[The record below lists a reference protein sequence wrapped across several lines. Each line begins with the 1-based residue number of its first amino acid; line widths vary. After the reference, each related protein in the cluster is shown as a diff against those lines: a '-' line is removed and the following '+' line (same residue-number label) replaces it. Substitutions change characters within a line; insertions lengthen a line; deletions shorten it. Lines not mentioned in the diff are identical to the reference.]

1 MLDILPTV
9 QAKDV
14 TPLLQAILLS
24 AMVQAR
30 LLLKSK
36 LEVACICGWSNM
48 FLKAFATKDMGI
60 T

>member
-1 MLDILPTV
+1 V

-14 TPLLQAILLS
+14 TGLLQAILLS

-36 LEVACICGWSNM
+36 FKVVCIYGWSNM
-48 FLKAFATKDMGI
+48 FLKALATKVMGI

>member
-1 MLDILPTV
+1 
-9 QAKDV
+9 V
-14 TPLLQAILLS
+14 TALLQAILLF

-36 LEVACICGWSNM
+36 LEVCIYGWSNM
-48 FLKAFATKDMGI
+48 FLKALATKVMSI

>member
-14 TPLLQAILLS
+14 TALLQAILLS

-30 LLLKSK
+30 LLLKSNWK
-36 LEVACICGWSNM
+36 LFAFMVGQIC
-48 FLKAFATKDMGI
+48 F
-60 T
+60 

>member
-14 TPLLQAILLS
+14 TALLQAILLS

-30 LLLKSK
+30 LFLKSK
-36 LEVACICGWSNM
+36 FEVVCIYGWSNM
-48 FLKAFATKDMGI
+48 FLKVLATKVMGI